1 MVISGISQ
9 TEKYRYHR
17 ILYLE
22 SKKQVNKSNTHRDA
36 ENRFMML
43 EVGLGS
49 EQNG

>member
-22 SKKQVNKSNTHRDA
+22 PKKQMNKSNTHIDA
-36 ENRFMML
+36 ENRWM
-43 EVGLGS
+43 VARGVVAK
-49 EQNG
+49 

>member
-9 TEKYRYHR
+9 TEKYRYQR

-22 SKKQVNKSNTHRDA
+22 SKKQMNKSNTHRDA
-36 ENRFMML
+36 KNRLMIAR
-43 EVGLGS
+43 VKLGS